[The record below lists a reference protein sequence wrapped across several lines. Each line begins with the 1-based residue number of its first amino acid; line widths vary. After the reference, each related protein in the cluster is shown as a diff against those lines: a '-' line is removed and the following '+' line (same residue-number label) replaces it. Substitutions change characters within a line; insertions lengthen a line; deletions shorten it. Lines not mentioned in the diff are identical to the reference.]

1 MWGMQPNP
9 VNGTVYIGTLFNF
22 MDKEGLW
29 ASYDN
34 AFSFQRVGDITR
46 PSSVEVKM
54 VKVANDSSVY
64 VLNAS
69 TLYRVDPQPTGSIAG
84 SIRDSS
90 GVSPLLL
97 ADIRV
102 VETDDFL
109 SMNNDSGRY
118 KMQVAAGTYT
128 LRFETSGSSPVF
140 VSNVTVVEGQETVVN
155 VDMPIK
161 RSLASL
167 QGTVTTDGL
176 YYVNEVG
183 FRIDTIVSLDKSGT
197 FQFDS
202 LSTLDQLDSLIIIP
216 ETLPLLPYKITNLV
230 VDTVYNVPL
239 QRADV
244 LITAKDNDAA
254 LETKFYLNRQ
264 GISSSVQS
272 REISSRDFSPS
283 IVNYTNYQTLVW
295 VGEGDFT
302 LMSPSALDSL
312 ERSVVMGQNLLMS
325 GQVILENNSQEPF
338 FANMLM
344 IDYVGNYGENSP
356 LLRGFS
362 GNTIADNLL
371 FVIGNQLQPSRDI
384 IRSSHPSAQN
394 AISYGDVIDD
404 SSRVGALNYDNT
416 GLVVKQ

>member
-1 MWGMQPNP
+1 MKIYCYWFYLLSLLVGIVLAQMQDQWVQLQSGLNTECIALNPLDNNVVYTLQANTLIVSHDRGETWETRGAVPAGRRKSMVVSPADTNIIILHSDVLLRSTDGGFTFNEVLPDVIMNGETLSFDLLNPQTVYVADYVSGDFYVSEDAGATWNLRSNLGTPVACSVSPHPTIPGMILAGAGYGTIARSTDAGFTWSIVRERDTYTLETPKVEWDPSNPNLAYASTFGGVFSCFRSTDSGETWENNGPLSAQMWGMQPNP

-140 VSNVTVVEGQETVVN
+140 VSNVTV
-155 VDMPIK
+155 
-161 RSLASL
+161 
-167 QGTVTTDGL
+167 
-176 YYVNEVG
+176 
-183 FRIDTIVSLDKSGT
+183 
-197 FQFDS
+197 
-202 LSTLDQLDSLIIIP
+202 
-216 ETLPLLPYKITNLV
+216 
-230 VDTVYNVPL
+230 
-239 QRADV
+239 
-244 LITAKDNDAA
+244 
-254 LETKFYLNRQ
+254 
-264 GISSSVQS
+264 
-272 REISSRDFSPS
+272 
-283 IVNYTNYQTLVW
+283 
-295 VGEGDFT
+295 
-302 LMSPSALDSL
+302 
-312 ERSVVMGQNLLMS
+312 
-325 GQVILENNSQEPF
+325 
-338 FANMLM
+338 
-344 IDYVGNYGENSP
+344 
-356 LLRGFS
+356 
-362 GNTIADNLL
+362 
-371 FVIGNQLQPSRDI
+371 
-384 IRSSHPSAQN
+384 
-394 AISYGDVIDD
+394 
-404 SSRVGALNYDNT
+404 
-416 GLVVKQ
+416 